1 MNRIES
7 VFSALLLFGSIPA
20 FAQPDPPK
28 PPSPPRAPRNSRV
41 FVQNAGSSF
50 LGVGVSEVD
59 TERAK
64 ALNLK
69 EERGVEVKNV
79 DEDSP
84 AAKAGVKVGDVVL
97 EYNGQRVEGTEQFVR
112 FVRETPVGRQV
123 KLLISRN
130 GASQTLTASIGS
142 RPSNMVFVGGD
153 DFTFKMP
160 EIRIP
165 DMPRALTSW
174 QSRSLGVESES
185 LSSQLAEFF
194 GVKEGV
200 LVRSVIKGTAAEK
213 AGLKAGDVITRI
225 GDRKVS
231 SPKDIPNALRSV
243 SAGKVFPV
251 TVTRDRKEMT
261 LNATIEE
268 KSSGSGPRRRAVR
281 MERQDL

>member
-1 MNRIES
+1 MNRITL
-7 VFSALLLFGSIPA
+7 VFSALLLFGSITA

-28 PPSPPRAPRNSRV
+28 PPRPPRNSRV
-41 FVQNAGSSF
+41 VIQNAGSSF
-50 LGVGVSEVD
+50 LGVGVSEID
-59 TERAK
+59 SERAK

-84 AAKAGVKVGDVVL
+84 AAKAGVKVADVVL

-130 GASQTLTASIGS
+130 GANQTVTASIGS
-142 RPSNMVFVGGD
+142 RPSNMVYVGGD

-165 DMPRALTSW
+165 DFPRAVMSW
-174 QSRSLGVESES
+174 QSRSLGVESET
-185 LSSQLAEFF
+185 LNPQLAEFF

-200 LVRSVIKGTAAEK
+200 LVRSVTKGTAAEK

-225 GDRKVS
+225 GDKNVS
-231 SPKDIPNALRSV
+231 NSKDISSALRSV
-243 SAGKVFPV
+243 TPGKAFPV
-251 TVTRDRKEMT
+251 TVMRDRKEMT
-261 LNATIEE
+261 VNATIEE
-268 KSSGSGPRRRAVR
+268 KSSGSGPRRRVVR

>member
-1 MNRIES
+1 MNRITS
-7 VFSALLLFGSIPA
+7 VFPALLLLGSISA
-20 FAQPDPPK
+20 FAQPEPPA
-28 PPSPPRAPRNSRV
+28 PPRPPRNSRV
-41 FVQNAGSSF
+41 VIQNAGSSF
-50 LGVGVSEVD
+50 LGVGVSD
-59 TERAK
+59 IDSERAK

-84 AAKAGVKVGDVVL
+84 AAKAGVKVADVVL

-130 GASQTLTASIGS
+130 GATQTLTAAIGS
-142 RPSNMVFVGGD
+142 RPSNMIYVGD
-153 DFTFKMP
+153 DDFKFKMP

-165 DMPRALTSW
+165 DIPRVVTSW

-185 LSSQLAEFF
+185 LNSQLAEFF

-225 GDRKVS
+225 GDKKVANSRDIS
-231 SPKDIPNALRSV
+231 SALRAV
-243 SAGKVFPV
+243 TPGKAFPV
-251 TVTRDRKEMT
+251 TVMRDRKEMT
-261 LNATIEE
+261 VNATIEE
-268 KSSGSGPRRRAVR
+268 KSGGIRRTKVR